1 MVKKMTYLEFIN
13 NNKNIEKEA
22 IILLITE
29 KLNIA
34 KWELNLNDDID
45 EKLIDDLDLLKQNIP
60 VQYILGYTYFYKS
73 KFIVNKNVLIP
84 RFDTEVLV
92 EETLK
97 IIKNYN
103 NPKILDLC
111 TGSGCIGISIKK
123 EMPLLSVTCI
133 DISIQA
139 LNVAKMNAKLNNT
152 EITFVQSDL
161 LRNIEDTF
169 DIIVSNPPYIDIN
182 EEVMSLVKDNEP
194 SLALYSPNEGL
205 YHYEEIM
212 KQAQNHLSMD
222 GCILFEI
229 PSNKD
234 DKIIKLVLKYF
245 NEYKII
251 KDNNHLSRVIILKQR
266 RTL

>member
-1 MVKKMTYLEFIN
+1 MVKRMTYLEFIN
-13 NNKNIEKEA
+13 NNKDIEREA
-22 IILLITE
+22 IIFLVTE

-34 KWELNLNDDID
+34 KWELNLNDEID
-45 EKLIDDLDLLKQNIP
+45 KKLMPDLDLLKQQIP

-73 KFIVNKNVLIP
+73 KFIVNNNVLIP

-97 IIKNYN
+97 TIENYN

-123 EMPLLSVTCI
+123 EMPQLSVTCI
-133 DISIQA
+133 DISSQA
-139 LNVAKMNAKLNNT
+139 LDVAKMNAKMNNT

-194 SLALYSPNEGL
+194 ALALYSPNEGL

-212 KQAQNHLSMD
+212 KQAQNHLNKG

-234 DKIIKLVLKYF
+234 DKIIKLVLNYF

-251 KDNNHLSRVIILKQR
+251 KDNNNLSRVIILNQR